1 MCHFWEGA
9 SDEGGLVAGP
19 QTLNLQNFDNI
30 ETKGNSL
37 IGTLAL
43 IFGLEGHTMPVRWSF
58 EREQDRGSLHDSFL

>member
-1 MCHFWEGA
+1 
-9 SDEGGLVAGP
+9 VAGP

-43 IFGLEGHTMPVRWSF
+43 IFGLEGRTMSVRWSF
-58 EREQDRGSLHDSFL
+58 EREEDRGSLHDSFL